1 MFGKLFNFIKEVQ
14 LEARKVNWP
23 TRQETIKNTLI
34 VVAFSSGV
42 AMILGLFDF
51 IFTSIIK
58 RIVL

>member
-1 MFGKLFNFIKEVQ
+1 MFEKLSNFIKEVR
-14 LEARKVNWP
+14 LEAKKVNWP

-34 VVAFSSGV
+34 VVVFSLGV

-51 IFTSIIK
+51 IFTTIIK